1 MVATL
6 ALAALALRLGLRL
19 RTTRRGRLRRDPRL
33 RRDHLRAAKLSVAL
47 LLPGFA
53 LGLASAFWL
62 RGMAPL
68 ASAHGWIA
76 SAALVLFVATAVL
89 GRRLERG
96 GARRELFDL
105 HAALALAATFAAA
118 AALFTGFVL
127 LP

>member
-1 MVATL
+1 MLATL
-6 ALAALALRLGLRL
+6 GLAALALRLGLRL
-19 RTTRRGRLRRDPRL
+19 RLTRRGRRRRPPTLRRN
-33 RRDHLRAAKLSVAL
+33 HLRAGKAAVAL
-47 LLPGFA
+47 LVPGFA
-53 LGLASAFWL
+53 LGVASAVWL

-68 ASAHGWIA
+68 QSAHGWIA
-76 SAALVLFVATAVL
+76 CAALALFAATALL

-96 GARRELFDL
+96 RARRELFDL